1 VIHASLLSSQ
11 RKDLSS
17 VMALRVFNQCIIL
30 QRSVDQVIYWRA
42 HLNKIVAIEQVKDC
56 DVLITASVDSSVR

>member
-1 VIHASLLSSQ
+1 M
-11 RKDLSS
+11 
-17 VMALRVFNQCIIL
+17 MALRVFNQCIIL